1 MPSGLLEVAGPILR
15 AEDSLVVDRVH
26 ELLQILEHRIEFVL
40 GLLLVISVSL
50 VDFIL
55 QILLDCTCQA
65 GIRLVDSSL
74 YVHEPCE
81 ASLHVASQN
90 RGIVQVM
97 RSYVE

>member
-55 QILLDCTCQA
+55 QILLNCTCQA
-65 GIRLVDSSL
+65 SIRLVDSSL

-81 ASLHVASQN
+81 ASFYVASQN

-97 RSYVE
+97 RCYVE